1 MRKRQKTRFVY
12 TPPSKETIKK
22 RASGSGSLNDPY
34 IKESVSF
41 FTPKENKNRV
51 RILPP
56 TWKDPEHWSYEIY
69 IHYGI
74 GADNLSYLC
83 LAKMKDKDCPV
94 CDERR
99 KAKADGDQDYA
110 SSIAA
115 RTRYLVWVI
124 DRENEEEGPLLWSQP
139 SIMDQELSNRV
150 YDVHTG
156 EVLEI
161 DNPEE
166 GYDVTFTRE
175 GTGIKTRYIAIDI
188 VRHATS
194 ITEKESLFN
203 RWMETVVDNPIPT
216 CLNFYDYD
224 HIDKAFSGVKKVEE
238 PEEEEVKEEE
248 LPRSRTRRKIEKEE
262 NEEEYEEDENLEDV
276 DEDDHNKEDGEEVG
290 TRVAR
295 RIRARREGR

>member
-1 MRKRQKTRFVY
+1 MMRRKQQRTKFVY

-22 RASGSGSLNDPY
+22 RASGGGSLNDPY
-34 IKESVSF
+34 IKESIAF
-41 FTPKENKNRV
+41 FTPKEGKNKV

-56 TWKDPEHWSYEIY
+56 TWESPEHWSYEIY

-83 LAKMKDKDCPV
+83 LARMKDKDCPV
-94 CDERR
+94 CEERR
-99 KAKADGDQDYA
+99 KAQADGDQDYA
-110 SSIAA
+110 STIAA

-124 DRENEEEGPLLWSQP
+124 DRENESEGPLLWSQP
-139 SIMDQELSNRV
+139 SIMDQELSDRA
-150 YDVHTG
+150 YDVSTG

-175 GTGIKTRYIAIDI
+175 GTGIKTRYIAINI
-188 VRHATS
+188 SRHVTS

-224 HIDKAFSGVKKVEE
+224 HINKAFSGVKKVEE
-238 PEEEEVKEEE
+238 EVEEIKEEE
-248 LPRSRTRRKIEKEE
+248 LPRPRVRREVEKEE
-262 NEEEYEEDENLEDV
+262 EYKEEDEKIEDV
-276 DEDDHNKEDGEEVG
+276 DENDYSEDDEKEVG

-295 RIRARREGR
+295 RIRQRREGR